1 MNKELKIK
9 ILRRLNIIKGQIE
22 GLRNMIEN
30 DKYCVDILIQS
41 MAVKNALSGI
51 EDLILENHLKT
62 HVKEQFKNK
71 KEEVAVK
78 EILKIYK
85 LAKRK

>member
-1 MNKELKIK
+1 MNKELKNRV
-9 ILRRLNIIKGQIE
+9 LRRLNIIKGQID
-22 GLRNMIEN
+22 GLKNMIEK
-30 DKYCVDILIQS
+30 DKYCIDILIQS
-41 MAVKNALSGI
+41 MAIKNALSGI

-71 KEEVAVK
+71 KEKVTVK
-78 EILKIYK
+78 ELVKIYK

>member
-1 MNKELKIK
+1 MDKELKNK
-9 ILRRLNIIKGQIE
+9 ILKRLNIIRGQIE
-22 GLRNMIEN
+22 GLKNMIEK
-30 DKYCVDILIQS
+30 DKYCIDILVQS
-41 MAVKNALSGI
+41 MAIKNALSGI

-71 KEEVAVK
+71 KEKVAVK
-78 EILKIYK
+78 ELVKIYK

>member
-1 MNKELKIK
+1 MDKELKNK

-22 GLRNMIEN
+22 GLKNMIEK
-30 DKYCVDILIQS
+30 DKYCIDILVQS
-41 MAVKNALSGI
+41 MAIKNALSGI
-51 EDLILENHLKT
+51 EDLVLENHLKT

-71 KEEVAVK
+71 KEKVAIR